1 MASTYDRLKKIV
13 VEQLGVDEDEVKPEA
28 SFVDDLNADSLDLVE
43 LIMSLE
49 EEFGTEI
56 SDEDAEKIRTVGD
69 AVEYIDE
76 TGATHRYR
84 VQEVVHTLQTTSAH
98 RPHVADGRA
107 SPQAIARVDDG
118 DQAEPPG
125 EGGELRAGLPK
136 VILEVAD

>member
-1 MASTYDRLKKIV
+1 MSERPET
-13 VEQLGVDEDEVKPEA
+13 VDAPEA
-28 SFVDDLNADSLDLVE
+28 AAAPNPDQGDGPWPNGMPYTVQFPGEEGSAADLEHPAPLP
-43 LIMSLE
+43 
-49 EEFGTEI
+49 
-56 SDEDAEKIRTVGD
+56 RVGD
-69 AVEYIDE
+69 AIEYIDE